1 MSEEQE
7 LLSQQPGA
15 ELDAE
20 STPEENMQPERS
32 FEMQIGGTNY
42 IVGFYHSRTSHE
54 TLEDKVKKL
63 IERDMLEE
71 TFEAEKKT

>member
-7 LLSQQPGA
+7 LISHQSRA

-20 STPEENMQPERS
+20 STSEENMQPERS
-32 FEMQIGGTNY
+32 FEMQVGGTKY
-42 IVGFYHSRTSHE
+42 VVGLYHSRTSHE

-63 IERDMLEE
+63 IERDMQND
-71 TFEAEKKT
+71 F

>member
-7 LLSQQPGA
+7 LLRQQSES

-20 STPEENMQPERS
+20 STSEENMQPERS
-32 FEMQIGGTNY
+32 FEMQVGGTIY
-42 IVGFYHSRTSHE
+42 VVGLYHSRTSHE

-63 IERDMLEE
+63 IEWDMQNDI
-71 TFEAEKKT
+71 